1 MDNVHDILDRA
12 WIAHSAGQFDAAL
25 QDYIWLFDATSE
37 RDSDVAPLRLS
48 YVLNA
53 WAKLAEEHLPARQ
66 ALVALRDRD
75 AALLLAADG
84 GNPNSDPGADIDANA
99 NLFNDVRAINDK
111 LGDAQH
117 TYQLFQRLPADLAR
131 ECANSALP
139 SMMACGDFT
148 LAHTYLPHP
157 DAHLGDYA
165 AEVNA
170 HVATLDLLGD
180 AGMSEL
186 LATVYNYMTE
196 VRLILELLEG
206 YGDHAAADRLR
217 QQAAALIT
225 SAEARACIEAE
236 FAHPGTTLDAMVE
249 LQNAALI

>member
-12 WIAHSAGQFDAAL
+12 WTAHSAGQFDAAL

-75 AALLLAADG
+75 AERLLAGAGSDG
-84 GNPNSDPGADIDANA
+84 TDTGADIDTDA

-111 LGDAQH
+111 LGDLQH
-117 TYQLFQRLPADLAR
+117 TYHLFQRLPADLAQ

-139 SMMACGDFT
+139 SMMACGDFK
-148 LAHTYLPHP
+148 LAHNYLPDP
-157 DAHLGDYA
+157 DEHLGAYA
-165 AEVNA
+165 AEVDA
-170 HVATLDLLGD
+170 HVATLDLLTD

-196 VRLILELLEG
+196 VRLILELLTG
-206 YGDHAAADRLR
+206 YGDQVAATRLR
-217 QQAAALIT
+217 ERATTLI
-225 SAEARACIEAE
+225 SSPEARACIAAE
-236 FAHPGTTLDAMVE
+236 FAAPGTTLDAMVE
-249 LQNAALI
+249 LQNAALVA

>member
-12 WIAHSAGQFDAAL
+12 WTAHSAGQFDAAL
-25 QDYIWLFDATSE
+25 QDYIWLFNATSE

-75 AALLLAADG
+75 AALLLA
-84 GNPNSDPGADIDANA
+84 GADIDTDA

-117 TYQLFQRLPADLAR
+117 TYQLFQRLAPDLAR

-170 HVATLDLLGD
+170 HVATLDLLSD
-180 AGMSEL
+180 VGMSEL

>member
-12 WIAHSAGQFDAAL
+12 WTAHSAGQFDAAL

-75 AALLLAADG
+75 AERLLDG
-84 GNPNSDPGADIDANA
+84 AGSDGTDTGADIDTDA

-117 TYQLFQRLPADLAR
+117 TYQLFQRLPASLAR

-186 LATVYNYMTE
+186 LATVYNYVTE

-206 YGDHAAADRLR
+206 YGDHVAADRLR

>member
-12 WIAHSAGQFDAAL
+12 FNAHSAGQFDAAL

-53 WAKLAEEHLPARQ
+53 WATLAEEYLPARQ
-66 ALVALRDRD
+66 ALVALRERD
-75 AALLLAADG
+75 SERLLAGDG
-84 GNPNSDPGADIDANA
+84 SDTEANA
-99 NLFNDVRAINDK
+99 VLFNDVRAINDK

-117 TYQLFQRLPADLAR
+117 TYLLFQRLPADLAR
-131 ECANSALP
+131 ACANSALP
-139 SMMACGDFT
+139 SMMACGDFA
-148 LAHTYLPHP
+148 LARTYLPHP

-165 AEVNA
+165 AEVSA
-170 HVATLDLLGD
+170 HVATLDLLSD

-206 YGDHAAADRLR
+206 YGDQAAAAQLR
-217 QQAAALIT
+217 QQAASLVT
-225 SAEARACIEAE
+225 SAEARACIDAE

>member
-12 WIAHSAGQFDAAL
+12 WTAHSAGQFDAAL
-25 QDYIWLFDATSE
+25 EDYIWLFDATSE
-37 RDSDVAPLRLS
+37 RDTDVAPLRLT

-75 AALLLAADG
+75 TERLLAG
-84 GNPNSDPGADIDANA
+84 GDSAEDDAI
-99 NLFNDVRAINDK
+99 LFNDIRAINDK
-111 LGDAQH
+111 LGDSQH
-117 TYQLFQRLPADLAR
+117 TYQLFQRLPAPLAQ
-131 ECANSALP
+131 ECASSALP

-170 HVATLDLLGD
+170 HVATLNLLDD

-196 VRLILELLEG
+196 VRLILELLDG
-206 YGDHAAADRLR
+206 YGD
-217 QQAAALIT
+217 QAAAVTLRRQAASLIT
-225 SAEARACIEAE
+225 APEARACIEAE

>member
-1 MDNVHDILDRA
+1 MDSVHDILDRA
-12 WIAHSAGQFDAAL
+12 FAAHSAGQFDAAL

-37 RDSDVAPLRLS
+37 RDSEMAPLRLS

-53 WAKLAEEHLPARQ
+53 WARLAEEHLPARQ
-66 ALVALRDRD
+66 ALVALRERD
-75 AALLLAADG
+75 SERLLAADG
-84 GNPNSDPGADIDANA
+84 RNPTPDPGADIDTNA
-99 NLFNDVRAINDK
+99 SRFNDVRAINDK

-117 TYQLFQRLPADLAR
+117 TYRLFQRLPADLAR

-139 SMMACGDFT
+139 SMMACGDFA

-170 HVATLDLLGD
+170 HVATLDPLSD

-206 YGDHAAADRLR
+206 YGDHAAAAQLR
-217 QQAAALIT
+217 QQAALLIT
-225 SAEARACIEAE
+225 SAEARACIDAE

>member
-12 WIAHSAGQFDAAL
+12 WTAHSAGQFDAAL

-84 GNPNSDPGADIDANA
+84 GNPNPDPGADVDANA

-117 TYQLFQRLPADLAR
+117 TYQLFQCLPADLAR

>member
-12 WIAHSAGQFDAAL
+12 FNAHSAGQFEAAL
-25 QDYIWLFDATSE
+25 QDYTWLFDATSE

-53 WAKLAEEHLPARQ
+53 WAKLAEEYLPARQ
-66 ALVALRDRD
+66 ALVALRERD
-75 AALLLAADG
+75 SERLLAGDG
-84 GNPNSDPGADIDANA
+84 SDIEGDSV
-99 NLFNDVRAINDK
+99 LFNDVRAINDK

-117 TYQLFQRLPADLAR
+117 TYQLFQRLPASLAR

-165 AEVNA
+165 AEVSA
-170 HVATLDLLGD
+170 HVATLDLLSD

-206 YGDHAAADRLR
+206 YGDHAAATRLR
-217 QQAAALIT
+217 QQAAALVT
-225 SAEARACIEAE
+225 SAEARACIDAE

>member
-1 MDNVHDILDRA
+1 MDTVHDILDRA
-12 WIAHSAGQFDAAL
+12 WTAHSAGHFDAAL

-37 RDSDVAPLRLS
+37 TDSEVAPLRLS

-75 AALLLAADG
+75 TERLLAGAGSESAD
-84 GNPNSDPGADIDANA
+84 DDAI
-99 NLFNDVRAINDK
+99 LFNDIRAINDK

-117 TYQLFQRLPADLAR
+117 TYQLFQRLPAPLAQ
-131 ECANSALP
+131 ECASSALP
-139 SMMACGDFT
+139 AMMACGDFT

-170 HVATLDLLGD
+170 HVATLNLLDD

-196 VRLILELLEG
+196 VRLILELLDG
-206 YGDHAAADRLR
+206 YGD
-217 QQAAALIT
+217 QAAAAALRRQAASLIT
-225 SAEARACIEAE
+225 APEARACIEAE

>member
-1 MDNVHDILDRA
+1 MDTVHDILDRA
-12 WIAHSAGQFDAAL
+12 WTAHSAGQFDAAL

-37 RDSDVAPLRLS
+37 RDTDVAPLRLS

-75 AALLLAADG
+75 TERLLAGSESAD
-84 GNPNSDPGADIDANA
+84 DDAI
-99 NLFNDVRAINDK
+99 LFNDIRAINDK
-111 LGDAQH
+111 LGDLQH
-117 TYQLFQRLPADLAR
+117 TYQLFQRLPAPLAQ
-131 ECANSALP
+131 ECASSALP

-170 HVATLDLLGD
+170 HVATLDLLSD

-196 VRLILELLEG
+196 VRLILELLDG
-206 YGDHAAADRLR
+206 YGD
-217 QQAAALIT
+217 QAAAATLRRQAASLIT
-225 SAEARACIEAE
+225 APEARACIEAE

>member
-12 WIAHSAGQFDAAL
+12 WTAHSAGQFDAAL

-53 WAKLAEEHLPARQ
+53 WARLAEEHLPARQ

-75 AALLLAADG
+75 ATLLLAADG
-84 GNPNSDPGADIDANA
+84 GNPNPDPGADIDANA

-111 LGDAQH
+111 LGDLQH
-117 TYQLFQRLPADLAR
+117 TYQLFQRLPAPLAQ
-131 ECANSALP
+131 ECASSALP

-249 LQNAALI
+249 LQNAALH

>member
-12 WIAHSAGQFDAAL
+12 WTAHSAGQFDAAL

-75 AALLLAADG
+75 AERLLAGAGSDG
-84 GNPNSDPGADIDANA
+84 TDTGADIDTDA

-117 TYQLFQRLPADLAR
+117 TYQLFQRLPASLAR

-206 YGDHAAADRLR
+206 YGDHAAADRLG

>member
-1 MDNVHDILDRA
+1 MDNVHDILNRA
-12 WIAHSAGQFDAAL
+12 WTAHSAGEFDAAL
-25 QDYIWLFDATSE
+25 QDYTWLFEATSE
-37 RDSDVAPLRLS
+37 HASEVAPLRLS
-48 YVLNA
+48 YVLNG

-75 AALLLAADG
+75 AARLLADIG
-84 GNPNSDPGADIDANA
+84 TGADPEAKAEADAI
-99 NLFNDVRAINDK
+99 LFNDVRAINDK

-139 SMMACGDFT
+139 SMMACGDFS
-148 LAHTYLPHP
+148 LARTYLPHP

-196 VRLILELLEG
+196 VRLILELLDG
-206 YGDHAAADRLR
+206 YGDHAGAARLR
-217 QQAAALIT
+217 QQAVSLIT
-225 SAEARACIEAE
+225 APEARACIEAE
-236 FAHPGTTLDAMVE
+236 FAHPGTTLDALVE
-249 LQNAALI
+249 LQNAALT

>member
-12 WIAHSAGQFDAAL
+12 FNAHSAGQFDAAL
-25 QDYIWLFDATSE
+25 QDYTWLFDATSE

-53 WAKLAEEHLPARQ
+53 WAKLAEEYLPARQ
-66 ALVALRDRD
+66 ALVALRERD
-75 AALLLAADG
+75 SERLLAGDG
-84 GNPNSDPGADIDANA
+84 SDIEGDSV
-99 NLFNDVRAINDK
+99 LFNDVRAINDK

-117 TYQLFQRLPADLAR
+117 TYQLFQRLPASLAR

-165 AEVNA
+165 AEVSA
-170 HVATLDLLGD
+170 HVATLDLLSD

-206 YGDHAAADRLR
+206 YGDHAAATRLR
-217 QQAAALIT
+217 QQAAALVT
-225 SAEARACIEAE
+225 SAEARACIDAE

>member
-12 WIAHSAGQFDAAL
+12 WTAHSAGQFDAAL

-75 AALLLAADG
+75 AALLVAADG

-206 YGDHAAADRLR
+206 YGDHAAATRLR
-217 QQAAALIT
+217 QQAAALVT
-225 SAEARACIEAE
+225 SAEARACIDAE

>member
-12 WIAHSAGQFDAAL
+12 FNAHSAGQFDAAL
-25 QDYIWLFDATSE
+25 QDYTWLFDATSE

-53 WAKLAEEHLPARQ
+53 WAKLAEEYLPARQ
-66 ALVALRDRD
+66 ALVALRERD
-75 AALLLAADG
+75 SERLLAGDG
-84 GNPNSDPGADIDANA
+84 SDIEGDSV
-99 NLFNDVRAINDK
+99 LFNDVRAINDK

-117 TYQLFQRLPADLAR
+117 TYQLFQRLPASLTR

-165 AEVNA
+165 AEVSA
-170 HVATLDLLGD
+170 HVATLDLLSD

-206 YGDHAAADRLR
+206 YGDHAAATRLR
-217 QQAAALIT
+217 QQAAALVT
-225 SAEARACIEAE
+225 SAEARACIDAE